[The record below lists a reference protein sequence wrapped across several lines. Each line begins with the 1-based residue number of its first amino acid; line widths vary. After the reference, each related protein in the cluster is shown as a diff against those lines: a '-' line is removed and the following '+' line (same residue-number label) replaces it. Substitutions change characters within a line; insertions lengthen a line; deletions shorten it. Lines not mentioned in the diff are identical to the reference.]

1 MSFVVDLVSIALFAV
16 GILMVVIAA
25 IGLVRLS
32 GTTTRMHAATKP
44 ATLGVL
50 SCAIAAALQMDD
62 ISSVTKIAVVV
73 AFQFITV
80 PIGAHMLARAIT
92 HSGTTE
98 GNE

>member
-1 MSFVVDLVSIALFAV
+1 MSAIVDVVSIVLVALGVSMAV
-16 GILMVVIAA
+16 VAA
-25 IGLVRLS
+25 VGLVRLP

-62 ISSVTKIAVVV
+62 ISSVTKIAVIV
-73 AFQFITV
+73 AFQFITI